1 MRPRG
6 TTGTPP
12 TTENRP
18 TRPSPAPDRSR
29 MPADPGSQ
37 HTGLTEAEAARRRA
51 AGQGNDVTFAPS
63 RSIQQI
69 VRDNAFMSINVII
82 FAIGVALTLMGLFN
96 DAIVTVGLVLMNVI
110 VAVAQEIR
118 AKRALDRIA
127 LLSRMTSTVIR
138 DGEERSVDPAEIV
151 LGDLLVASS
160 GDQVMVDGHVVR
172 NGNVSLDESLLTG
185 ESDPVTR
192 TVGDA
197 VYSGSFVVSGHMV
210 YEADRVGLESRANQL
225 TAQARVFQ
233 TSKTP
238 VQREIDL
245 VLRLMVVLI
254 VVIGGPIVLDLVIRL
269 LGLLTHALGG
279 PFAAEMARAYQGYS
293 LQESVRAVAIIVGLL
308 PQGLALMLTI
318 SYAMGAVR
326 LAGQGALL
334 QQANAVESLSHVDVV
349 CFDKTGT
356 ITTNRLVYHDAQPL
370 GGSSIDLADALGDYA
385 ATTRSRNRTIEAIAA
400 AYPGRDRPVREEAPF
415 SSRRKWSAITLD
427 DDHTGTLVLGA
438 PEVLVPALDRPV
450 PEASQIEAWTEDG
463 LRVLLLAR
471 SPSALPT
478 PDGDDGWTLPVP
490 LEPVGLVSF
499 SDELQPDAGATFARF
514 ADAHVAVKII
524 SGDHPETV
532 AALTRQAG
540 LGLGRRLDIVS
551 GLELASASEA
561 GFADAAER
569 GEIFGRITPEQ
580 KLDLVRQLQA
590 KGHYVAMV
598 GDGVND
604 VLALK
609 QAQVGIAME
618 RGSQATRAVA
628 DLVLLDNAVNVLP
641 QAFREGQRIVRA
653 TQDTMKLF
661 LTRSLSVVV
670 PVLGAGIIGATFPI
684 LPTQNALPALLTVGI
699 PAFALAAW
707 TQPGRAP
714 GQLLRNVLPF
724 AIPASLSIGLAETF
738 VYISY
743 LRTTEDVQL
752 ARTMLMMVAV
762 LCGLVVVLFVRPP
775 TSWWTGGAPLSR
787 DWKVPL
793 LVVLL
798 MGMLLAGLTRD
809 DLRAFFDISPLAV
822 ADAVTITLVVAGWA
836 LAIRYAWR
844 NRVLQRLLGLEPV
857 TER

>member
-1 MRPRG
+1 V
-6 TTGTPP
+6 
-12 TTENRP
+12 
-18 TRPSPAPDRSR
+18 TRL
-29 MPADPGSQ
+29 
-37 HTGLTEAEAARRRA
+37 TGLTEAEAARRRA

-63 RSIQQI
+63 RSVRQI
-69 VRDNAFMSINVII
+69 VRDNAFMSINVIV

-96 DAIVTVGLVLMNVI
+96 DAILTVGLVLMNVL
-110 VAVAQEIR
+110 VAVVQEIR

-138 DGEERSVDPAEIV
+138 DGEERSIDPADIV

-160 GDQVMVDGHVVR
+160 GDQVMVDGHIVR
-172 NGNVSLDESLLTG
+172 NGSVALDESLLTG

-192 TVGDA
+192 TVGDP
-197 VYSGSFVVSGHMV
+197 VYSGSFVASGLMV

-225 TAQARVFQ
+225 TVQARVFQ

-254 VVIGGPIVLDLVIRL
+254 VVIGAPIVLDLIIRL

-279 PFAAEMARAYQGYS
+279 PFAQEMQRAYQGYS

-356 ITTNRLVYHDAQPL
+356 ITTNRLTYHDAQPL
-370 GGSSIDLADALGDYA
+370 GGSSVDLAEALGDYA
-385 ATTRSRNRTIEAIAA
+385 ATTRSRNRTIEAIAV
-400 AYPGRDRPVREEAPF
+400 AYPGKHRAVQVEAPF

-427 DDHTGTLVLGA
+427 DDQTGTLVLGA
-438 PEVLVPALDRPV
+438 PEVLMPALGDPL
-450 PEASQIEAWTEDG
+450 PEASQIATWTDDG

-471 SPSALPT
+471 SPTALASPG
-478 PDGDDGWTLPVP
+478 GDDGWTLPMP

-514 ADAHVAVKII
+514 ADAGVTVKII

-551 GLELASASEA
+551 GIDLAGASDA

-580 KLDLVRQLQA
+580 KLELVLHLQA
-590 KGHYVAMV
+590 RGHYVAMV

-618 RGSQATRAVA
+618 HGSQATRAVA
-628 DLVLLDNAVNVLP
+628 DLVLLGDAVNVLP

-670 PVLGAGIIGATFPI
+670 PILGAGIIGAAFPI

-707 TQPGRAP
+707 TRPGKAP

-738 VYISY
+738 VYIGY
-743 LRTTEDVQL
+743 LRITENVQL
-752 ARTMLMMVAV
+752 AQTMLMMIAV
-762 LCGLVVVLFVRPP
+762 LCGLVIVLFVRPP
-775 TSWWTGGAPLSR
+775 TPWWTGGAPLSG
-787 DWKVPL
+787 DWKVPVLVAL
-793 LVVLL
+793 LVA
-798 MGMLLAGLTRD
+798 MLVAGLTRD
-809 DLRAFFDISPLAV
+809 DLREFFALSSLAV
-822 ADAVTITLVVAGWA
+822 ADVVTVVLVVACWT
-836 LAIRYAWR
+836 LAIRYTWR
-844 NRVLQRLLGLEPV
+844 NRVLQRLIGIAPV
-857 TER
+857 IEG